1 MATSQKRVT
10 YKYIAAKHVSGRFI
24 KGTLSALDEYDLQ
37 RQLEQAGMDLVRC
50 KSTEKNYSLKDYL
63 IPKRTKPRELIK
75 FFIMLGRL
83 VRTGAPLMQSL
94 GKMTDSIS
102 DPVLKDVLIELERDM
117 EDGSAMSKAM
127 TQHPSIFSKSIVQIF
142 AASEETGDLVNACDR
157 ASAYLKWKERLSRR
171 VKKAL
176 RYPTMLLIL
185 TFLVIIMM
193 MGLVVPEITGFIN
206 QIGGEM
212 PASTQALIATSSFFQ
227 AWWLSII
234 SAIGTISLTTYLL
247 YSFSRQIRKFVDTWI
262 LKTPF
267 FGHIILKLETV
278 QFLQT
283 LVALYSSGIPILQ
296 CFDQSIL
303 NVHNLGV
310 QQAFKEAREEVA
322 HGVFI
327 SKALSNTN
335 IFPPTTIEMLAI
347 AEDSG
352 RINEIV
358 TELITFYNDDID
370 DDIEAVIG
378 LIEPSITLIMG
389 AMVLWIASGVF
400 GPVYNSFANA
410 GL

>member
-1 MATSQKRVT
+1 MNTPQKRVT
-10 YKYIAAKHVSGRFI
+10 YKYIAAKHASGRFI
-24 KGTLSALDEYDLQ
+24 RGTLSALDEYDLQ

-50 KSTEKNYSLKDYL
+50 KSTEKAYSLKDYL
-63 IPKRTKPRELIK
+63 IPPRVKARELIK

-94 GKMTDSIS
+94 NKMTDSIS

-127 TQHPSIFSKSIVQIF
+127 TQHASIFSKSVIQIF
-142 AASEETGDLVNACDR
+142 SASEETGDVVGACDQ

-193 MGLVVPEITGFIN
+193 MGLVVPEIIGFIN

-212 PASTQALIATSSFFQ
+212 PVSTQALIATSSFFQ
-227 AWWLSII
+227 AWWLNII
-234 SAIGTISLTTYLL
+234 TSVGTISLSTYLL
-247 YSFSRQIRKFVDTWI
+247 YRLSGRIRHLVDKW
-262 LKTPF
+262 LLRTPF
-267 FGHIILKLETV
+267 FGQIILKLETV
-278 QFLQT
+278 KFLQT
-283 LVALYSSGIPILQ
+283 LAALYASGMPILQ
-296 CFDQSIL
+296 CFDQAIL
-303 NVHNLGV
+303 NVQNLGV
-310 QQAFKEAREEVA
+310 QQALREAREEVA

-327 SKALSNTN
+327 SKALSNTG

-389 AMVLWIASGVF
+389 VMVLWIASGVF